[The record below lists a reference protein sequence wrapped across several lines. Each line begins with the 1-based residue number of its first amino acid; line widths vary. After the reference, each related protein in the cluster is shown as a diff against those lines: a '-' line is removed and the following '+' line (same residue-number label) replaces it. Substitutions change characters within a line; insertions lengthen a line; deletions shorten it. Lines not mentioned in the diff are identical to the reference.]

1 MTYQPSDLPAMELQ
15 PLDFKPIQ
23 RDGPVTVYEALVMG
37 DKASG
42 SPVYALTVSIASSD
56 FREAEKEFLGF
67 LSQTRAAFAI
77 LPEPESD
84 EGVPDD
90 DEPFDIRAQIAIEPR
105 LVTIDR
111 EGIVGV
117 AVTVQIAI
125 ENDLAADSEA
135 VVANDFTVGPHHKNQ
150 YWYAH
155 KLKRATCTP
164 TGGSGTIRAPKG
176 KAIPVSLGHPG
187 SLKAKEV
194 IVHSDKGLNYNFS
207 AGFDGPFP

>member
-1 MTYQPSDLPAMELQ
+1 MTYQTSDLPAMEPQ

-23 RDGPVTVYEALVMG
+23 RDGPVTVYEALVKG

-67 LSQTRAAFAI
+67 LDQTRAAFAI

-84 EGVPDD
+84 EGEPDD
-90 DEPFDIRAQIAIEPR
+90 DEPFDIRTQIAIEPR

-117 AVTVQIAI
+117 TATVQIVVA
-125 ENDLAADSEA
+125 NDLAANPEVE
-135 VVANDFTVGPHHKNQ
+135 VVALASVGPRHKNQ

-155 KLKRATCTP
+155 KLKRGTCTP
-164 TGGSGTIRAPKG
+164 IGGSGTIRAPKG
-176 KAIPVSLGHPG
+176 KAIPVSLGHPNG
-187 SLKAKEV
+187 LKAKEV
-194 IVHSDKGLNYNFS
+194 IVHSDKGMNYTFS

>member
-1 MTYQPSDLPAMELQ
+1 MTNQSSDLPEVELKS
-15 PLDFKPIQ
+15 LDFRPIQ
-23 RDGPVTVYEALVMG
+23 GNGPVTVYQALVVG

-42 SPVYALTVSIASSD
+42 SPVFALTASIASSD
-56 FREAEKEFLGF
+56 FHEMEKEFLGF

-77 LPEPESD
+77 LPEPESG
-84 EGVPDD
+84 EGEPDD
-90 DEPFDIRAQIAIEPR
+90 DEPFDIRTQIAIEPK
-105 LVTIDR
+105 LITIDR

-125 ENDLAADSEA
+125 GNDLAVTAEADA
-135 VVANDFTVGPHHKNQ
+135 VRDFKAGPHNKDQ

-176 KAIPVSLGHPG
+176 KAIPVSLGYPG